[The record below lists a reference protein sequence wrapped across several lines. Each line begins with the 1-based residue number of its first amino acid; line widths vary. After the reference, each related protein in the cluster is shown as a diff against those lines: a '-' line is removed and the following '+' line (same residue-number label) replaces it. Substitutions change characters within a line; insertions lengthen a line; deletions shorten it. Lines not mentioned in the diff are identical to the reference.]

1 MIVNNISAFTPRI
14 VKASQTE
21 NRAYEFDQLLTETNA
36 DAKRSAQS
44 IQNQQPYSQ
53 DAVLNESER
62 AYFEE
67 LFPQTAKDLRSHPL
81 YQRDGIRANV
91 QAGSMLDRKG

>member
-1 MIVNNISAFTPRI
+1 MTVNNISESTPRI

-44 IQNQQPYSQ
+44 VKSQQPHSQ

-67 LFPQTAKDLRSHPL
+67 LFPQAAKDLRFHPV
-81 YQRDGIRANV
+81 YQRDGIRATV
-91 QAGSMLDRKG
+91 QVGSVLDRKG